1 MADEPDNTP
10 IDADGAPED
19 ESAPADPQPAE
30 PESPSDPDPS
40 DPLAAVESAEQIAG
54 SAAQQAEESGEDI
67 SEEEAAALS
76 SAMGA
81 INAAATPNDPAKPAP
96 APNADNAVGFD
107 PPEFPDSAPGGVNR
121 DMDLIADVHMN
132 VRIELGRT
140 KMYVE
145 DVLSLGD
152 GAVVELD
159 KLAGDPVDVYV
170 NDRKVARGEVLVL
183 NDNFCVRISEILDL
197 REK

>member
-1 MADEPDNTP
+1 MADEPDTTP

-19 ESAPADPQPAE
+19 ESAPAEPQ
-30 PESPSDPDPS
+30 STSDPDPS

-54 SAAQQAEESGEDI
+54 SAAEQAEESGEEM
-67 SEEEAAALS
+67 SEEEAAALA

-81 INAAATPNDPAKPAP
+81 INAAANPKEPAKPAP
-96 APNADNAVGFD
+96 ASTGDDAASFN
-107 PPEFPDSAPGGVNR
+107 PPEFPTSAPGAVSR